1 MIADVLRIATSPTS
15 KTQLLYS
22 ANLSYAQTVK
32 YIDLLIDW
40 GMLAKVSHGKT
51 DRYVITDSGQAFLA
65 RISSHFG
72 KISPG
77 ERSIWA

>member
-1 MIADVLRIATSPTS
+1 MRIAHAPTS

-22 ANLSYAQTVK
+22 CNLSYAQTVK
-32 YIDLLIDW
+32 YIDLLIEW
-40 GMLAKVSHGKT
+40 GMLTKVAHGKT
-51 DRYVITDSGQAFLA
+51 EKYVVTETGEAFLA
-65 RISSHFG
+65 RISTHFG